1 MFDLLPYNKEE
12 SSKVLIQIN
21 KWQRK
26 LLQENNSRIVYP
38 ADEFYIMADCDIPEY
53 EEYEDFPQLENGV
66 GLVSLFRHEFYEHLS
81 RLKNPSSMPTSVPI
95 SVSAST
101 PNRTVSIATGIS
113 AYKFIKELADKL
125 KKRYNNIKVN
135 IYPIENKFFG
145 KHVTVVGLLT
155 AQDIINELKG
165 KELGQELIIPETMLK
180 AGEDKFLDDYT
191 VDMVKEILGVK
202 LRVVKAD
209 GESFINGILGKTD
222 I

>member
-1 MFDLLPYNKEE
+1 M
-12 SSKVLIQIN
+12 
-21 KWQRK
+21 
-26 LLQENNSRIVYP
+26 
-38 ADEFYIMADCDIPEY
+38 
-53 EEYEDFPQLENGV
+53 
-66 GLVSLFRHEFYEHLS
+66 
-81 RLKNPSSMPTSVPI
+81 
-95 SVSAST
+95 
-101 PNRTVSIATGIS
+101 
-113 AYKFIKELADKL
+113 
-125 KKRYNNIKVN
+125 N